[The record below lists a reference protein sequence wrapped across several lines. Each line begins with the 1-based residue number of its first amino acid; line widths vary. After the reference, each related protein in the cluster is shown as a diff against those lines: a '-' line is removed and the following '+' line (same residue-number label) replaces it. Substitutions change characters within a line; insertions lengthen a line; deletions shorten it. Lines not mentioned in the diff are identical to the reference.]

1 MDNIVFLMWE
11 LSIPQD
17 MIAIQRKEN
26 EKKILDEKENCN
38 QCVFVKKKNQNKG

>member
-11 LSIPQD
+11 LLIPQD

-26 EKKILDEKENCN
+26 KKKTLDEEENWN
-38 QCVFVKKKNQNKG
+38 QCVFVKKKKSK